1 MIETIKIVP
10 TTCIQR
16 TTCIRRMDGLVSAE
30 IDGEIVILGVA
41 RGRYYGLDEIG
52 AEIWRRI
59 EAPISVETL
68 CDDLAVLFSAQP
80 DEILNDVI
88 ELLTQLQAEDVVEI
102 IS

>member
-10 TTCIQR
+10 TTCI
-16 TTCIRRMDGLVSAE
+16 RRMDGVLSAE
-30 IDGEIVILGVA
+30 IDGEVVVLGVE

-68 CDDLAVLFSAQP
+68 CDDLAALYSAQP
-80 DEILNDVI
+80 GEILNDVI
-88 ELLTQLQAEDVVEI
+88 ELLAQLQAEDVVEI
-102 IS
+102 IG